1 MTKAVALAA
10 LVILTASAQKKPD
23 VVSQTVWSPKATKL
37 PGWTGPHKPHT
48 KLAEVLAAHKGQ
60 ANWSHLV
67 VDDEHLNAQYIQMAP
82 GASTRRRMH
91 PDTREWWVIQSGQI
105 RFTIDGQE
113 PFVAKKG
120 YLVQVPYRTFY
131 KMETVGTE
139 PSLRFEVNIA
149 KAKTQYPSDEKPPD
163 VPGYEFLKTAVGGQA
178 DTKAATAPS
187 SISPTSSTAPNPSA
201 ASSPTTAP
209 CRTSSSATS
218 PNSRPPRKPIKATS
232 IPNAPNSGSFS
243 WEPSNTRWKVPA

>member
-60 ANWSHLV
+60 ANWAHLV

-149 KAKTQYPSDEKPPD
+149 KANTQYPSDEKPPD
-163 VPGYEFLKTAVGGQA
+163 VPGYEFLKTTVAGQGSRRRA
-178 DTKAATAPS
+178 GRPGSLKRQDRIS
-187 SISPTSSTAPNPSA
+187 SRVRSSLYCGIGPIRITGMARAWNQASVSA
-201 ASSPTTAP
+201 
-209 CRTSSSATS
+209 R
-218 PNSRPPRKPIKATS
+218 RGR
-232 IPNAPNSGSFS
+232 SFS
-243 WEPSNTRWKVPA
+243 HQRPARITPSGRLLISRSP